1 MIYSKRIIF
10 ILISWKVTRQRC
22 QGNDALIEAVKEN
35 AGTVK
40 DYRHQSYIRHPL
52 VSIIMIVFFAV
63 LANADEWAE
72 IETFAKKKEK
82 WLREHLDLPHGIPT
96 DDTYRIVMGNIDTEH
111 FFRLT
116 VKLLIEAVDDLLA
129 YAGGETYGKSI
140 TSVDGKVSRGSARKE
155 SAGQR
160 CQTRYLQHRKS
171 CG

>member
-1 MIYSKRIIF
+1 ME
-10 ILISWKVTRQRC
+10 
-22 QGNDALIEAVKEN
+22 GNDALIEAVKEN

-155 SAGQR
+155 SADGEIKAL
-160 CQTRYLQHRKS
+160 QTLNVYS
-171 CG
+171 GD